1 VTTKAV
7 TPAAAGAKDTQ
18 KKLAAC
24 ADSLRQLGR
33 VVVAFSA
40 GVDSTFLLSLAAE
53 TLGPANVLAAVG
65 VSPSLPQRELAS
77 ARELAGKFGAEL
89 IEVPTGEMENPQYA
103 ANPARRCYFCKH
115 DLFTRLLAL
124 AKTRGYRAVI
134 SGANADDTG
143 DFRPGLSAG
152 AELGVRNPLLE
163 AGLTKAEIRALSRQR
178 GLPTWDKPAMACLA
192 SRVPYDSPITP
203 ARLGRIEQAEN
214 ILRDLGFGQ
223 VRVRDHGTIARIEVP
238 LADLERLMASREQI
252 VRQLKAAGYVY
263 VAADLAGL
271 RSGSGNEMLGLPPAQ
286 TGLPPARPAT
296 DDPSRNSA

>member
-178 GLPTWDKPAMACLA
+178 GLPTRDKPA
-192 SRVPYDSPITP
+192 SPITP